1 MSDRA
6 AIFFDRDG
14 TLNEEVGYAGSLDRF
29 HVYPFAAEAVRRVN
43 QAGLL
48 AILITNQAGVAR
60 GYFPESAV
68 HDLFAALQRHLAEQG
83 AFLDAMYYCPHHPEA
98 GVGEYLQVCNC
109 RKPKPGLLQRAAN
122 DFHLNLAAC
131 ALVSDRSVDIGMA
144 QNLGL
149 STALVLTGY
158 GQRDHEQLQSNGRQ
172 APDVVAPDA
181 LAAVDQILSRRLVG
195 PSSGVRIPEA
205 GSRL

>member
-29 HVYPFAAEAVRRVN
+29 HIYPFAAEAVRRVN

-68 HDLFAALQRHLAEQG
+68 HDLYAALQKHLAAHG

-109 RKPKPGLLQRAAN
+109 RKPRPGLLQQAAR
-122 DFHLNLAAC
+122 DFHLDLTTC
-131 ALVSDRSVDIGMA
+131 ALVSDRAVDIDMA
-144 QNLGL
+144 QCLGL

-158 GQRDHEQLQSNGRQ
+158 GQRDHEHLQGNGS
-172 APDVVAPDA
+172 PMPNVVAPDA
-181 LAAVDQILSRRLVG
+181 LAAVDQILSRRLVLPG
-195 PSSGVRIPEA
+195 GSRTPEA
-205 GSRL
+205 GSRP

>member
-48 AILITNQAGVAR
+48 AILVTNQAGVAR

-68 HDLFAALQRHLAEQG
+68 HDLYAALQKHLAAHG

-98 GVGEYLQVCNC
+98 GVGEYLQACDC
-109 RKPKPGLLQRAAN
+109 RKPKPGLLQRAAR
-122 DFHLNLAAC
+122 DFHLDLTAC
-131 ALVSDRSVDIGMA
+131 ALISDRTVDIGMA
-144 QNLGL
+144 QRLGL

-158 GQRDHEQLQSNGRQ
+158 GQRDHEHLRVVGGQ

-181 LAAVDQILSRRLVG
+181 LAAVDQILRRRLVAPPG
-195 PSSGVRIPEA
+195 GACTPEA
-205 GSRL
+205 GSRP

>member
-29 HVYPFAAEAVRRVN
+29 HIYPFAAEAVRRVN

-60 GYFPESAV
+60 GYFPEAAV
-68 HDLFAALQRHLAEQG
+68 HDLYAALQKHLAAHG
-83 AFLDAMYYCPHHPEA
+83 AFLDAMYYCPHHPKA
-98 GVGEYLQVCNC
+98 GVGEYLQVCDC
-109 RKPKPGLLQRAAN
+109 RKPKPGLLRRAAR
-122 DFHLNLAAC
+122 DFHLDLAAC

-144 QNLGL
+144 QGLGL

-158 GQRDHEQLQSNGRQ
+158 GQRDREHLQQNGRP

-181 LAAVDQILSRRLVG
+181 LAAVDQILSRRLVAPPRG
-195 PSSGVRIPEA
+195 ARTPEA
-205 GSRL
+205 GSRP

>member
-29 HVYPFAAEAVRRVN
+29 HIYPFAAEAVRRVN

-68 HDLFAALQRHLAEQG
+68 HDLYASLQQHLAGHG

-98 GVGEYLQVCNC
+98 GVGAYLQRCDC
-109 RKPKPGLLQRAAN
+109 RKPRPGLLQQAAR
-122 DFHLNLAAC
+122 DFHLDLAAC
-131 ALVSDRSVDIGMA
+131 ALVSDRYTDIGMA
-144 QNLGL
+144 HSVGMRA
-149 STALVLTGY
+149 ALVLTGY
-158 GQRDHEQLQSNGRQ
+158 GQRDREQQQ
-172 APDVVAPDA
+172 AAGDRSPEIVAADA
-181 LAAVDQILSRRLVG
+181 LEAVEQILRHRLVTTRG
-195 PSSGVRIPEA
+195 ETSVTEA
-205 GSRL
+205 GPRS